1 MVCLVLHLDF
11 WSLAGSGSSDSTGR
25 VVSFARSVCF
35 VLIWSVRIWIYGWG
49 LAESGSFRDH
59 GLKQEIIALTFC
71 FFFICSTSPPGNQVD
86 GLPPAASVI

>member
-1 MVCLVLHLDF
+1 M
-11 WSLAGSGSSDSTGR
+11 
-25 VVSFARSVCF
+25 
-35 VLIWSVRIWIYGWG
+35 RIWISGWG

-86 GLPPAASVI
+86 GLPPAASVIFDAEIEI